1 MAVNQGG
8 GKVATGPQ
16 AAASL
21 IEQNLIAMEET
32 DRQKLRLERLNR
44 RLAEIDAERRRIE
57 NEAEALGV
65 SLTKYSA
72 GSFWR
77 RAVLTVVSILVAVS
91 LLSAGIFHEA
101 QSSVNTIDSPRV
113 SALDALERARV
124 ELAEQAPASETAQAQ
139 TFRKARPRP
148 FRARAASQRQWGPL
162 LVMSEPQAAKRYYG
176 FDPVVKAQQKD
187 LLTLGFDVGE
197 ADGFKGPNTRRAIAE
212 FRALYMPESGSD
224 LRDKDLAVVM
234 AAYANLA
241 RTDAARFGIDHGIV
255 AAIRLSSIRT
265 GVDFSYLM
273 KLAATE
279 SNFEPESESA
289 TSSATGMYQFTHDTW
304 LDTLKQH
311 GPKYGL
317 VGDYAANIDYV
328 RTRSGYRRPVVRDET
343 VYQHLLDLRK
353 NPRVAAMMAAE
364 TVRDYEQTLVHTL
377 EREPTETDLYL
388 THFLGLDDAIT
399 FLQSLKQSPGTHAVK
414 LFPEAARSNHD
425 VFHPSTCDPYTVDDV
440 YTLFEE
446 RLSRRGYG
454 QSNTREMA
462 YRAEKPEAA
471 RSSAA
476 LSEPALPYD
485 WEQGRA
491 L

>member
-1 MAVNQGG
+1 
-8 GKVATGPQ
+8 
-16 AAASL
+16 
-21 IEQNLIAMEET
+21 MEAKT
-32 DRQKLRLERLNR
+32 DREKLRLERLNR

-57 NEAEALGV
+57 KEARALGA
-65 SLTKYSA
+65 SLSKYSA
-72 GSFWR
+72 GGFWR
-77 RAVLTVVSILVAVS
+77 RAVLTVVSILAAVT
-91 LLSAGIFHEA
+91 LLATGIAHDA
-101 QSSVNTIDSPRV
+101 QSSVKTVDPVPV
-113 SALDALERARV
+113 SALEALGRAQLERT
-124 ELAEQAPASETAQAQ
+124 EQATASEKTQAQ
-139 TFRKARPRP
+139 TYRKARP
-148 FRARAASQRQWGPL
+148 FRARAATQRQWGPL
-162 LVMSEPQAAKRYYG
+162 LVMSESEAAKRYYG
-176 FDPVVKAQQKD
+176 FDPVVKAQQQD
-187 LLTLGFDVGE
+187 LLALGFDVGE

-212 FRALYMPESGSD
+212 FRALYMPESGGD
-224 LRDKDLAVVM
+224 LRDRDLAVVM

-241 RTDAARFGIDHGIV
+241 RTDAERFGIDHGIV
-255 AAIRLSSIRT
+255 AAIRLSSVRT

-317 VGDYAANIDYV
+317 VGDYAANIDYN

-343 VYQHLLDLRK
+343 LYQHLLDLRK

-364 TVRDYEQTLVHTL
+364 TVRDYQQTLVHAL

-388 THFLGLDDAIT
+388 THFLGLDDAIR
-399 FLQSLKQSPGTHAVK
+399 FLQSLAQSPGTHAVE

-425 VFHPSTCDPYTVDDV
+425 IFHPSTCDPYTVDDV

-446 RLSRRGYG
+446 RLSRRRYG
-454 QSNTREMA
+454 QPDTRDMA
-462 YRAEKPEAA
+462 YRAESPRATQ
-471 RSSAA
+471 SSAA
-476 LSEPALPYD
+476 LSAPALSRE